1 MEKKHDLVFC
11 PQCGVKL
18 DGDEIIC
25 TVCGYK
31 LAENHPV
38 TNVVAPV
45 PPPPIIESAPE
56 TPPVI
61 DTPPIVPP
69 VTEET
74 PPPAPVQE
82 LAVSFCPNCGVKI
95 DMNETF
101 CNSCGFRLSDINA
114 PKPLD
119 TTTPPVVVPPV
130 VTPPVQNIPPV
141 QQPYQQ
147 QQQAYYSAQ
156 PPIKKGMGAG
166 WWILIIFLII
176 VVLGGGTVA
185 FLQYNGNINI
195 EFLSD
200 YIPSKDSQSAAS
212 KTDDPTRYYVVH
224 SFAVVGTKWNAIIS
238 DVVVSRQKF
247 NNEEGAKN
255 QFKIAIQNK
264 YPKDYHNFYNNV
276 IATQYMTYPE
286 AQSAHS
292 SLLKTYGTDPKNYTV
307 KTINFGY

>member
-38 TNVVAPV
+38 TNLVSPV

-61 DTPPIVPP
+61 DTHPVVPP
-69 VTEET
+69 VIEVT
-74 PPPAPVQE
+74 PAPVQKP
-82 LAVSFCPNCGVKI
+82 AVSFCPNCGAKI
-95 DMNETF
+95 DLNEIF
-101 CNSCGFRLSDINA
+101 CNGCGFRLSDINA
-114 PKPLD
+114 PKSID
-119 TTTPPVVVPPV
+119 TVIHPIIVPPI
-130 VTPPVQNIPPV
+130 VTPPVQNIPPA

-147 QQQAYYSAQ
+147 QPQMFYPTQ
-156 PPIKKGMGAG
+156 PPKKKAMGVG
-166 WWILIIFLII
+166 WWILIIFLIVI
-176 VVLGGGTVA
+176 ILGGGTVA
-185 FLQYNGNINI
+185 FLQYNGNIDI
-195 EFLSD
+195 EVLRD
-200 YIPSKDSQSAAS
+200 YIPSKNNQSATA
-212 KTDDPTRYYVVH
+212 KTEDPTRYYVVH

-276 IATQYMTYPE
+276 MATQYMTYPE

-307 KTINFGY
+307 KTIKFGY